1 MLDSSSAEPAADG
14 VRIPTSSASATGAMK
29 TAVGLVAL
37 ALFSI
42 GPTTWIAP
50 GFAAEAYGMPVSSPD
65 GRVYLFA
72 TAVRD
77 VALGCWLA
85 ALLWAG
91 ASRRLLSLSMF
102 ALVIVAAGDAW
113 IVASRVGSPALR
125 SLVPHVGGL
134 VGLLAAGIWLAR
146 AHATSAQAQGA
157 DRVHDRRHRSR

>member
-1 MLDSSSAEPAADG
+1 MSE
-14 VRIPTSSASATGAMK
+14 VRMPTSIASVPFAIK
-29 TAVGLVAL
+29 TVVGFVAL
-37 ALFSI
+37 ALLSI

-50 GFAAEAYGMPVSSPD
+50 ELAAETYGMPVASPD

-102 ALVIVAAGDAW
+102 AIAIVAASDAW
-113 IVASRVGSPALR
+113 IVASQVGSMALR

-134 VGLLAAGIWLAR
+134 VGLIAAGIWLAR
-146 AHATSAQAQGA
+146 ASALSAHAERGEAAR
-157 DRVHDRRHRSR
+157 DR